1 MSDLGLKVF
10 DTTVR
15 ETHNWLNDIGESL
28 GADKQRQY
36 QALRAVL
43 FALRDRMTVD
53 EAFHLSAQLP
63 MLVRGV
69 FWEGYDPTGKP
80 QSYRDRDAFLG
91 QVSAWLET
99 SPPLDPEDGARAV
112 FQALA
117 RNIEP
122 GQLEQVRH
130 MMPEPVRELFPEG

>member
-1 MSDLGLKVF
+1 MSDLGLNVF

-15 ETHNWLNDIGESL
+15 ETHGWLNEIGESL
-28 GADKQRQY
+28 GPDKQRQY
-36 QALRAVL
+36 HALRAVL

-63 MLVRGV
+63 LLVRGI
-69 FWEGYDPTGKP
+69 FWEGYNPTGKP
-80 QSYRDRDAFLG
+80 ETYRDRAAFLDR
-91 QVSAWLET
+91 VSGWLEL
-99 SPPLDPEDGARAV
+99 SPPLDPEDSARAV
-112 FQALA
+112 FQAVA

-130 MMPEPVRELFPEG
+130 MMPEPVRDLFPEG